1 MTNLIGIGHKIGTG
15 KDTVANIIKLTTAKS
30 KYIRNRTYIDRL
42 FGSQGAGLAMI
53 TEDTEWETKKYA
65 DKLKDIV
72 CILIGCTREQLEDP
86 EFKENSL
93 GEEWTKYPVSVD
105 IVINPLDPEN
115 CEVSE
120 ELHYFSTKEEAK
132 SFADKQTVER
142 HDYEAEAFVEDKEIL
157 TPRKL
162 LQELGTD
169 VCRQIHPSMW
179 VNALFADYKEVWN
192 DPDPILGNDYTIS
205 YKQKTGK
212 ETSLIQYADGFSE
225 AEVYDHEISAPS
237 WIISDVRFRD
247 EAQAIKDRGGIVI
260 KVNRDVSHDEHKSEK
275 ALDGY
280 TGWDYVI
287 DNNGSIEGLVDQ
299 VETMLKHFKIT

>member
-1 MTNLIGIGHKIGTG
+1 MTNLIGISGKKGSG
-15 KDTVANIIKLTTAKS
+15 KDTVAEIIQLLTFKEKDVMEEMEAYHNTSGYHLYNIILERHGS
-30 KYIRNRTYIDRL
+30 KFI
-42 FGSQGAGLAMI
+42 
-53 TEDTEWETKKYA
+53 EDCSNWKNKKFA

-86 EFKENSL
+86 EFKETSL

-169 VCRQIHPSMW
+169 VCRQIHPSAW
-179 VNALFADYKEVWN
+179 INALFV
-192 DPDPILGNDYTIS
+192 DYTS
-205 YKQKTGK
+205 KKHDK
-212 ETSLIQYADGFSE
+212 W
-225 AEVYDHEISAPS
+225 V
-237 WIISDVRFRD
+237 ISDVRFPD
-247 EAQAIKDRGGIVI
+247 EVQAIKDRGGIVI
-260 KVNRDVSHDEHKSEK
+260 KVNRDVGDDQHQSEK

-280 TGWDYVI
+280 TDWDYVI
-287 DNNGSIEGLVDQ
+287 DNNGTIEGLIDQ
-299 VETMLKHFKIT
+299 VETMLNKFKVI